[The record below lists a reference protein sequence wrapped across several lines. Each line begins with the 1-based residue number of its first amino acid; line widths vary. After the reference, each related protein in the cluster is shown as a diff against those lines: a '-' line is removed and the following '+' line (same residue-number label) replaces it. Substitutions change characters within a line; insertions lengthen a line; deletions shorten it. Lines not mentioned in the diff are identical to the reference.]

1 MGTLRREEGGQ
12 TEDFLGCTMFEY
24 KRFVI
29 TLQNT
34 PLEEEMP
41 LTAGAEHTG
50 SACLRLDS

>member
-1 MGTLRREEGGQ
+1 MGTLRREERGQ
-12 TEDFLGCTMFEY
+12 TEDFLGCTVFEY